1 MRNQRICIVGDGLAG
16 LTTALRLKNL
26 NLDID
31 LYVSSQKPRR
41 TIDRRTTAISDSN
54 YKFMNNCFENIK
66 NDIFWPCKKINL
78 YYENEESYFNF
89 LNLEEKKRN
98 LMYIFE
104 NHKLK
109 KLLKKNLKKSKV
121 NFIKKQITN
130 LKKIEN
136 YYDLVF
142 LCMGNNSKFYDSLL
156 NTRPIRKDYKEIA
169 ITGYLTSSIKLINS
183 KQYFLKEGP
192 LAFLPFSRN
201 TFSFVW
207 SLDRNFFL
215 QNKENLKKIVLEKV
229 RKIINKK
236 INLKISPIDH
246 YPLHLN
252 LKTKYYKKNTM
263 ILGEGLHSVHPL
275 AGQGFNL
282 VLRDIQKLY
291 EIIKKNSQCGL
302 TFKDSSILSEFYNS
316 RKPENILLGLGI
328 NFTHGFF
335 KRNKF
340 FDPAKQTIL
349 NNISKLNEIKRISK
363 IVSNKGFF

>member
-16 LTTALRLKNL
+16 LITALRLKNL

-31 LYVSSQKPRR
+31 LYASIQKPSSA
-41 TIDRRTTAISDSN
+41 IDRRTTAISDSN
-54 YKFMNNCFENIK
+54 YKLINNCFENIK
-66 NDIFWPCKKINL
+66 KDIFWPCKKINL
-78 YYENEESYFNF
+78 YYENEENYFNF
-89 LNLEEKKRN
+89 LNLEEKKNN

-109 KLLKKNLKKSKV
+109 KFLKMNLQKSKV
-121 NFIKKQITN
+121 NFIKKKISN
-130 LKKIEN
+130 LTKIEN
-136 YYDLVF
+136 HYDLVF

-156 NTRPIRKDYKEIA
+156 NTRPIKKDYKEIA
-169 ITGYLTSSIKLINS
+169 ITGYLTTNLKLINS

-192 LAFLPFSRN
+192 LAFLPFSKN

-207 SLDRNFFL
+207 SLEREFFMK
-215 QNKENLKKIVLEKV
+215 NKENLKKIVLEKV
-229 RKIINKK
+229 KKIINKK
-236 INLKISPIDH
+236 VNLKISSIDH
-246 YPLHLN
+246 HPLHLN
-252 LKTKYYKKNTM
+252 LKTKYYKKNIM

-291 EIIKKNSQCGL
+291 ELIKKNMECGL
-302 TFKDSSILSEFYNS
+302 ILRDSLILREFYNS
-316 RKPENILLGLGI
+316 RNPENTLLGLGI

-340 FDPAKQTIL
+340 FDPAKKTIL
-349 NNISKLNEIKRISK
+349 NNISKLDEIKRISK
-363 IVSNKGFF
+363 IISNKGLL